1 MKLKYYLRGIGI
13 GIIVTTIIFT
23 IAQMIVSGRDKAV
36 AAGKE
41 QGTTS
46 GSVLA
51 YTQKEKEETTQA
63 ETTQAQTTQAA
74 TTETQMETTQ
84 EETTQE
90 ETTQEETT
98 QENTQEITQPP
109 TNAVLHLQND
119 EEQIEI
125 GSGCTATQVAD
136 MFYEAGIIDDRDGF
150 ISYMVES
157 GNSVKM
163 IAGLHIVK
171 KGDSFENLA
180 QIITTK

>member
-41 QGTTS
+41 QETTA

-51 YTQKEKEETTQA
+51 YTQKDKEETTQA
-63 ETTQAQTTQAA
+63 ETTQVQTTQET
-74 TTETQMETTQ
+74 TTEVQTAQQETTQ

-90 ETTQEETT
+90 ETTQE
-98 QENTQEITQPP
+98 ITQSS
-109 TNAVLHLQND
+109 TKAALHLQND
-119 EEQIEI
+119 ETQIEI

-163 IAGLHIVK
+163 IAGTHIVK
-171 KGDSFENLA
+171 KGDSFESLA

>member
-41 QGTTS
+41 QETTA

-51 YTQKEKEETTQA
+51 YTQKDKEETTQV
-63 ETTQAQTTQAA
+63 QTTQET
-74 TTETQMETTQ
+74 TTEVQTAQQETTQ

-90 ETTQEETT
+90 ETTQE
-98 QENTQEITQPP
+98 ITQSS
-109 TNAVLHLQND
+109 TKAALHLQND
-119 EEQIEI
+119 ETQIEI

-163 IAGLHIVK
+163 IAGTHIVK
-171 KGDSFENLA
+171 KGDSFESLA